1 MPDFKKAFST
11 CLLLGIVRE
20 NSIVNAQW
28 EMQFEVRRHI
38 ANIITLK
45 RTMGL
50 ANIPENSSN
59 TKFLKLE
66 FLQLGCNMSAF
77 CQPVVT
83 NLAIY
88 DRSIISPILKN

>member
-1 MPDFKKAFST
+1 MPDFKKAFRT

-45 RTMGL
+45 STMDL

-59 TKFLKLE
+59 TKSMKLE
-66 FLQLGCNMSAF
+66 FFQ
-77 CQPVVT
+77 
-83 NLAIY
+83 
-88 DRSIISPILKN
+88 

>member
-1 MPDFKKAFST
+1 MPDFKKAFRT

-38 ANIITLK
+38 ANII
-45 RTMGL
+45 M
-50 ANIPENSSN
+50 
-59 TKFLKLE
+59 E

-77 CQPVVT
+77 CQAVVT

-88 DRSIISPILKN
+88 DRSIISPILKK